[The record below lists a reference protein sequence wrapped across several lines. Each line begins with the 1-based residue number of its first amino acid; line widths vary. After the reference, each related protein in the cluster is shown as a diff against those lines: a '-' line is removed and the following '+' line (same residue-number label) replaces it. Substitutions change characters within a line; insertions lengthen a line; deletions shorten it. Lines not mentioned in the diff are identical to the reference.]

1 MIFTDYLNKYDL
13 NPDNSVVIGS
23 GIMQALGFYQ
33 SDDLDITVDVATY
46 KRLKNTG
53 NFQEVEKYG
62 RNTLVAENIEIGT
75 EWGILGGVWKLED
88 LTKESVVIDG
98 TRYISI
104 ELLLRIKQ
112 DWKRPKDI
120 DHIKMIKSYL
130 EKP

>member
-1 MIFTDYLNKYDL
+1 MIFADYLNKYDL
-13 NPDNSVVIGS
+13 KPDNSVVIGY

-98 TRYISI
+98 ARYISI